1 MAEGV
6 FVVAKPHCQRR
17 AIVDL
22 LGESRS
28 GGVASMRPISENSDD
43 DRLTPWA
50 ATKVAAEARV
60 PHPRR
65 IRALLQLSIQPSTMR

>member
-28 GGVASMRPISENSDD
+28 GGVASMRLLLSKGKGRGEDAGDPGNDGKADREHLPDAVPPI
-43 DRLTPWA
+43 RL
-50 ATKVAAEARV
+50 
-60 PHPRR
+60 
-65 IRALLQLSIQPSTMR
+65 